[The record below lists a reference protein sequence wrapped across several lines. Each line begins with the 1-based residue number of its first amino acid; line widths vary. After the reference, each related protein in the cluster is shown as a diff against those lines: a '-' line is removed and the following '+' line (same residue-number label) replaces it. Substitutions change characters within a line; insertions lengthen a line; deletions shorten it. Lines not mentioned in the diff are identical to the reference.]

1 MYFRIILQLELKIK
15 ILFFY
20 FFTEGAQDNTPFW
33 KKKYLKNIFPKIIF
47 FQPWMPILVA
57 ISLPVRYLILCHDT
71 ETILRDLGYHIN
83 PNNSMKSP
91 TFTTIKVKNVA
102 YLYTRKSFLP
112 QWPNVLTSL
121 GQCFLVEACIHS
133 VGYVSTYS
141 NTLVT
146 ALIDVFTIKTVNK
159 VNISRRSK
167 KHTENYLGHTGK

>member
-1 MYFRIILQLELKIK
+1 M
-15 ILFFY
+15 
-20 FFTEGAQDNTPFW
+20 N
-33 KKKYLKNIFPKIIF
+33 
-47 FQPWMPILVA
+47 
-57 ISLPVRYLILCHDT
+57 
-71 ETILRDLGYHIN
+71 
-83 PNNSMKSP
+83 SP
-91 TFTTIKVKNVA
+91 TCTTIKVKNVA